1 MTDEIVLKAVVEKD
15 EDSAACGVRV
25 STADV
30 MRWFGRKSRVPVV
43 ATINGHSYRSS
54 LMPMGGCHIL
64 SVNTDVRKNAKVGAG
79 DKVQV
84 HLREDSGPRTVQ
96 APADLTAALKKAG
109 MLAAFDSLSF
119 THRKEWVKALQDAKR
134 PETRAK
140 RVADCVEAV
149 RSRRKV

>member
-1 MTDEIVLKAVVEKD
+1 MADEIVIKAVVEQD
-15 EDSAACGVRV
+15 QDSVACGVRV
-25 STADV
+25 PTADV
-30 MRWFGRKSRVPVV
+30 VRWFGRKGRVPVV

-64 SVNTDVRKNAKVGAG
+64 SVNADVRKNAKVSAG
-79 DKVQV
+79 DKIQL
-84 HLREDSGPRTVQ
+84 HLREDNAPRTVDV
-96 APADLTAALKKAG
+96 PADLAAALKKAG
-109 MLAAFDSLSF
+109 VLAAFDSMSF